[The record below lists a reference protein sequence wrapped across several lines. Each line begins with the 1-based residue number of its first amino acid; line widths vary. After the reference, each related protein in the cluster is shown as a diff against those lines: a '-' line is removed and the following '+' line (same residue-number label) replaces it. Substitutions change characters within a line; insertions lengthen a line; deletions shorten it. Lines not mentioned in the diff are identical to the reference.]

1 MTKKLDKI
9 NLRQLTVKDLTDIGY
24 GGDPSSLDV
33 IDTETFAQGLN
44 DISSSFCIAK
54 WKQTTLHLQNGHTHS
69 CHHPA
74 THKVPWQELT
84 TRPSALH
91 NTTKKMMMRDQMKNG
106 VRPKECEYCWRVED
120 ARQKKGDAWSDRIH
134 KSRDHWALKHLPEI
148 LRNDA
153 TYDVPPSYLEVS
165 FSNVCNFKCA
175 YCAPHISSQWMTEIQ
190 HKGPYPTSA
199 KFNNLDW
206 IKKNSLMP
214 IPNNKP
220 NVYVEAFWKWFP
232 EIYKDLEVFRITGGE
247 PFLSKDTIKVLDFLA
262 DNPAPTM
269 DLAINTNLCIPD
281 KLFEQVMGKLKRLV
295 VEKKIKRLQLYTSA
309 EAHGDACDYIR
320 FGMDYEKWYNN
331 LRWIIG
337 NIPDVDDN
345 NPTWVTIMSTVNLLS
360 LPSYTKF
367 IQDISIL
374 KKEAAVNM
382 KNPKLYERD
391 VKNMCPVRVDFPY
404 LRNPEFLTMFLYQN
418 PDYKLEGKKWLEDA
432 IFAAKMGGF
441 NEFEI
446 DRMNRLLNTY
456 MGDQRWTQVQRTK
469 HERDFKK
476 YVTEYDK
483 RRGTDFDATFPELKS
498 FKDGII
504 L

>member
-1 MTKKLDKI
+1 MKKIDKI
-9 NLRQLTVKDLTDIGY
+9 DLRKLPVQDLTDMSYQGK
-24 GGDPSSLDV
+24 DEWMEKV
-33 IDTETFAQGLN
+33 DTETFAQAIN

-69 CHHPA
+69 CHHPQ
-74 THKVPWQELT
+74 THKVPWQELSV
-84 TRPSALH
+84 RPSALH

-106 VRPKECEYCWRVED
+106 VRPRECEYCWRVED
-120 ARQKKGDAWSDRIH
+120 ARKKKGDAWSDRIH

-199 KFNNLDW
+199 RFNNLEW
-206 IKKNSLMP
+206 IEQNGLTP

-232 EIYKDLEVFRITGGE
+232 EIYQDLEVFRITGGE
-247 PFLSKDTIKVLDFLA
+247 PFLSKDTIKVLDFLT
-262 DNPAPTM
+262 DNPAPNM
-269 DLAINTNLCIPD
+269 DFAINTNLCIPD
-281 KLFEQVMGKLKRLV
+281 KLFENVMGKLKRLV
-295 VEKKIKRLQLYTSA
+295 IEKKIKRLQLYTSA
-309 EAHGDACDYIR
+309 EAHGDACNYIR
-320 FGMDYEKWYNN
+320 YGMDYDKWYNN
-331 LRWIIG
+331 CRWIIG
-337 NIPDVDDN
+337 NIPDVDEH
-345 NPTWVTIMSTVNLLS
+345 NPTSLTIMSTINLLS

-367 IQDISIL
+367 IQDISLL
-374 KKEAAVNM
+374 KKEASFNLG
-382 KNPKLYERD
+382 NPRLYERATP
-391 VKNMCPVRVDFPY
+391 VNCPVRVDFPY
-404 LRNPEFLTMFLYQN
+404 LRNPEFLTVFLYQN
-418 PDYKLEGKKWLEDA
+418 PDYKLEGKKWIEDA

-441 NEFEI
+441 NVFEI
-446 DRMNRLLNTY
+446 DRMNRVLNTY

-476 YVTEYDK
+476 YIIEYDK
-483 RRGTDFDATFPELKS
+483 RRNVDFDTVFPELKS